1 MCTIAPRRLSRKS
14 AAFTEVSLRPDI
26 PVVRRDNRSGR
37 VLLSPCVVSR
47 AEYSCPRCR
56 RDSAELPL
64 GENQDR
70 YDVPS
75 TKKPQKR
82 GRPLGGGH
90 EPEQAKEAMLD
101 AAERLMSKVG
111 YRAATMEAIAGEAGF
126 TRTMI
131 YRHFPTR
138 NDLLEALLKRGTIRQ
153 MAEMLARLGPEPDLA
168 TLVVEANVVVA
179 TELVRDP
186 LFAVFAERTDTGNVA
201 QLLVNAQQYTDFLE
215 PLFDQ
220 MVKADKAFLR
230 KGIRSSDAAKFLVG
244 TAMAFLL
251 GVVPGADDPDQ
262 VRRYVTAFI
271 LPAIM
276 ASPPEPGPVF

>member
-1 MCTIAPRRLSRKS
+1 MSTGS
-14 AAFTEVSLRPDI
+14 V
-26 PVVRRDNRSGR
+26 
-37 VLLSPCVVSR
+37 
-47 AEYSCPRCR
+47 
-56 RDSAELPL
+56 ELPV

-70 YDVPS
+70 YDVPA

-82 GRPLGGGH
+82 GRPVGGGH

-111 YRAATMEAIAGEAGF
+111 YRAATMEAMAREAGF

-153 MAEMLARLGPEPDLA
+153 MVAMLARLGPDPDLA
-168 TLVVEANVVVA
+168 TLVVEANVMVA
-179 TELVRDP
+179 TDLARDP
-186 LFAVFAERTDTGNVA
+186 LFAVFAEQTDTGNVA
-201 QLLVNAQQYTDFLE
+201 QLLVNAQQYMDFLE

-220 MVKADKAFLR
+220 MVQADNTFLR
-230 KGIRSSDAAKFLVG
+230 KGIGSKDAAKFLVG
-244 TAMAFLL
+244 TAMAFLVGL
-251 GVVPGADDPDQ
+251 VPGAQDPDQ

-276 ASPPEPGPVF
+276 ANPPKPGPVFSAV